1 MSEMPI
7 EDLPALAELA
17 HEAAEGGRVVYLTE
31 GGKRL
36 VAIIPA
42 AKASELEAEG
52 VCDLEAAHESM
63 AEPGEN
69 LPLEDTLRDLG
80 L

>member
-1 MSEMPI
+1 MPI
-7 EDLPALAELA
+7 EDVPGLADLA

-31 GGKRL
+31 GGERL
-36 VAIIPA
+36 VAIVPA
-42 AKASELEAEG
+42 AKASELEAEDAA
-52 VCDLEAAHESM
+52 DLEAARESL

-69 LPLEDTLRDLG
+69 VGLEDALRDLG